1 MAPNILVNDG
11 GAPARIMKLG
21 LANETMNAGTMVT
34 IGANGKLIA
43 SSLDDLPGVELQV
56 LGVLFVDAVSGEP
69 CSVITGS
76 GIQVYLKCGDG
87 GNISIGH
94 GLSHDGNGLAK
105 IAQAAD
111 MRLAIALE
119 NEVGAANTG
128 YVKALLI

>member
-21 LANETMNAGTMVT
+21 LALANFDAGTMVS
-34 IGANGKLIA
+34 INGSGKIHA
-43 SSLDDLPGVELQV
+43 TLDDLPGVELQT

-76 GIQVYLKCGDG
+76 GIMVYLKVGSG
-87 GNISIGH
+87 STIAAGH
-94 GLSHDGNGLAK
+94 GLSHDATGLAT
-105 IAQAAD
+105 ICTASD
-111 MRLAIALE
+111 MRVAIALE
-119 NEVGAANTG
+119 AEDATNTG

>member
-21 LANETMNAGTMVT
+21 LASATIDAGTMVS
-34 IGANGKLIA
+34 INGSGKLHA
-43 SSLDDLPGVELQV
+43 TLDALPGVELQI

-76 GIQVYLKCGDG
+76 GIMVYLKVGSG
-87 GNISIGH
+87 STIAAGH
-94 GLSHDGNGLAK
+94 GLSHDAAGLAT
-105 IAQAAD
+105 ICTASD
-111 MRLAIALE
+111 MRVAIALE
-119 NEVGAANTG
+119 AEDATNTG

>member
-21 LANETMNAGTMVT
+21 LALANFDAGTMVS
-34 IGANGKLIA
+34 INGSGKIHA
-43 SSLDDLPGVELQV
+43 TLDDLPGVELQT

-76 GIQVYLKCGDG
+76 GIMVYLKIAGAG
-87 GNISIGH
+87 GTIAAGH
-94 GLSHDGNGLAK
+94 GLSHDTAGLAK
-105 IAQAAD
+105 IAQSTD
-111 MRLAIALE
+111 MRVAIALE
-119 NEVGAANTG
+119 AESATNTG

>member
-21 LANETMNAGTMVT
+21 LANETMDAGTMVT
-34 IGANGKLIA
+34 IDSDGDILA
-43 SSLDDLPGVELQV
+43 SSLDPLPGVELQI

-76 GIQVYLKCGDG
+76 GIMVYLKVG
-87 GNISIGH
+87 GGSTIAAGH
-94 GLSHDGNGLAK
+94 GLSHDGNGLAS
-105 IAQAAD
+105 IAQPAD
-111 MRLAIALE
+111 MRVAIALE
-119 NEVGAANTG
+119 GEDATNTG